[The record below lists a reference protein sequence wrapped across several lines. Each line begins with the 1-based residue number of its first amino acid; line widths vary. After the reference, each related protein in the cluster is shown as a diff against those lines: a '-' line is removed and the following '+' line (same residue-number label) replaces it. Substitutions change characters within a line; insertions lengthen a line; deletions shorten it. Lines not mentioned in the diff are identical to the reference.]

1 MSTIILQFLKFVDSP
16 KIQKFKYL
24 ENETFF
30 FFQIKKSIPETSMT
44 VIFQKIVF

>member
-1 MSTIILQFLKFVDSP
+1 MSTMILQFLKFVDSP

-30 FFQIKKSIPETSMT
+30 FQIKKSIPETSMT